1 MMMAQNIYDKWRKI
15 FMANGAK
22 YLWQFENA
30 MQWGGYD
37 SCIFIFFV
45 VILEMMNKSL

>member
-1 MMMAQNIYDKWRKI
+1 MDSDAV
-15 FMANGAK
+15 A
-22 YLWQFENA
+22 L
-30 MQWGGYD
+30 WGGYD